1 MNTHLKAIK
10 TKLRGERDEHLA
22 DLEVYLSNPVGVGE
36 HPGIG
41 EVIQQ
46 KIEKIE
52 SLDSQIECI
61 DKYFNYTKL
70 NGKDV

>member
-1 MNTHLKAIK
+1 MNAHIKAIR

-22 DLEVYLSNPVGVGE
+22 DLNVYLKNPVGVGE
-36 HPGIG
+36 HPAIG

-52 SLDSQIECI
+52 SLDSQIDCI
-61 DKYFNYTKL
+61 DTYFNDPQMNFL
-70 NGKDV
+70 G

>member
-1 MNTHLKAIK
+1 MNSHIKAIQ

-22 DLEVYLSNPVGVGE
+22 DLNVYLKNPVGVGE

-61 DKYFNYTKL
+61 DRYFNDTQMEFL
-70 NGKDV
+70 G

>member
-1 MNTHLKAIK
+1 MNAHIKAIQ
-10 TKLRGERDEHLA
+10 TKLRGERDEQLA
-22 DLEVYLSNPVGVGE
+22 DLNVYLKNPVGVGE

-61 DKYFNYTKL
+61 DRYFNDPQMEFL
-70 NGKDV
+70 G

>member
-1 MNTHLKAIK
+1 MNAHIKAIQ

-22 DLEVYLSNPVGVGE
+22 DINVYLKNPVGVGE
-36 HPGIG
+36 HPDFG
-41 EVIQQ
+41 EVIQK

-61 DKYFNYTKL
+61 DKYFNDPQMEL
-70 NGKDV
+70 LG

>member
-1 MNTHLKAIK
+1 MNAHVKAIQ

-22 DLEVYLSNPVGVGE
+22 DLNVYLKNPVGVGE

-52 SLDSQIECI
+52 SLDSLIDCI
-61 DKYFNYTKL
+61 DTYFNDPQL
-70 NGKDV
+70 NFLG

>member
-1 MNTHLKAIK
+1 MNAHIKAIQ
-10 TKLRGERDEHLA
+10 TKLRGERDEH
-22 DLEVYLSNPVGVGE
+22 PVGVGE

-61 DKYFNYTKL
+61 DRYFNDPQMEL
-70 NGKDV
+70 LG

>member
-1 MNTHLKAIK
+1 MNKHIKAIQ

-22 DLEVYLSNPVGVGE
+22 DLNVYLKNPVGVGE

-61 DKYFNYTKL
+61 DRYFNDTQMEFL
-70 NGKDV
+70 G

>member
-1 MNTHLKAIK
+1 MNEHIKAIQ

-22 DLEVYLSNPVGVGE
+22 DLNVYLKNPVGVGE

-61 DKYFNYTKL
+61 DRYFNDTQMEFL
-70 NGKDV
+70 G

>member
-1 MNTHLKAIK
+1 MNAHIKAIH
-10 TKLRGERDEHLA
+10 TKLQGERDEHLE
-22 DLEVYLSNPVGVGE
+22 DLNVYLKNPVGVGE

-61 DKYFNYTKL
+61 DRYFNDPQIEFL
-70 NGKDV
+70 G

>member
-1 MNTHLKAIK
+1 MNAHIKAIQ
-10 TKLRGERDEHLA
+10 TKLCGERDEHLA
-22 DLEVYLSNPVGVGE
+22 DLNVYLKNPVGVGE
-36 HPGIG
+36 HAGIG

-61 DKYFNYTKL
+61 DRYFNDQQMEFL
-70 NGKDV
+70 G

>member
-1 MNTHLKAIK
+1 MNAHIKAIQ

-22 DLEVYLSNPVGVGE
+22 DLNVYLKNPVGVGE

-61 DKYFNYTKL
+61 DKYFNDPQMDL
-70 NGKDV
+70 LG